1 MAKLN
6 VPPTKSTYIEL
17 GRQLDFAKE
26 GYDLLEQKREILV
39 IELMRYVDQ
48 AKVAQQEVNDRMA
61 AAFDA
66 LREAQVRTGYAAMTR
81 ETEGIQYDHVL
92 DVSEHRLMGLNVP
105 VVHAETEPL
114 KLQFSPGDGAAWTDE
129 AMSRFLAALAS
140 IAKLASIETAVWRLA
155 REVKKTQRRV
165 NALEKIF
172 IPDYTATLDYI
183 NATLEEKEREA
194 FFMMKMVKRRAER
207 S

>member
-6 VPPTKSTYIEL
+6 VPPTRSTYIDL

-26 GYDLLEQKREILV
+26 GYELLEQKREILV

-61 AAFDA
+61 AAFAA
-66 LREAQVRTGYAAMTR
+66 LREAQMRAGSAAMAR
-81 ETEGIQYDHVL
+81 ESAGVHYDHELHVGQ
-92 DVSEHRLMGLNVP
+92 HRLMGLNVP
-105 VVHAETEPL
+105 VVHAETEAL
-114 KLQFSPGDGAAWTDE
+114 KLQFSPGDGTSCSDQ
-129 AMSRFLAALAS
+129 AMSLFLAALAS
-140 IAKLASIETAVWRLA
+140 IAQLASIETAIWRLA

-183 NATLEEKEREA
+183 NATLEERDREA
-194 FFMMKMVKRRAER
+194 FFMMKMVKRRAAQ

>member
-6 VPPTKSTYIEL
+6 VPPTKSTHIDL
-17 GRQLDFAKE
+17 SRQLDFAKE
-26 GYDLLEQKREILV
+26 GYELLEQKREILV

-48 AKVAQQEVNDRMA
+48 AKAAQDEVNEKMTL
-61 AAFDA
+61 AFEA
-66 LREAQVRTGYAAMTR
+66 LGEAQVRSGALAMAR
-81 ETEGIQYDHVL
+81 ESAGVQYDH
-92 DVSEHRLMGLNVP
+92 DVEIREHRLMGLSVP
-105 VVHAETEPL
+105 DVSAQTEGF
-114 KLQFSPGDGAAWTDE
+114 KLQFSPGDGSACSDE
-129 AMSRFLAALAS
+129 AMLRFLDALSS
-140 IAKLASIETAVWRLA
+140 IARLASIETAVWRLA

-172 IPDYTATLDYI
+172 IPDYTETLSYI
-183 NATLEEKEREA
+183 TATLEEKEREA

>member
-183 NATLEEKEREA
+183 NATLEEKDREA

>member
-17 GRQLDFAKE
+17 KRQLSFAQE

-48 AKVAQQEVNDRMA
+48 SKVAQQKVNEKMA
-61 AAFDA
+61 AAFEA
-66 LREAQVRTGYAAMTR
+66 LRAAQLTQGAAAML
-81 ETEGIQYDHVL
+81 TESLGVQYDHELKVA
-92 DVSEHRLMGLNVP
+92 EHRLMGLRVP
-105 VVHAETEPL
+105 SVEAQTKPMAP
-114 KLQFSPGDGAAWTDE
+114 QFSPGSGSVRSDE
-129 AMSRFLAALAS
+129 VMAKFLDALAS
-140 IAKLASIETAVWRLA
+140 IAELAKIETTVWRLA

-172 IPDYTATLDYI
+172 IPDYSDTLDYI
-183 NATLEEKEREA
+183 SSTLEEKEREA
-194 FFMMKMVKRRAER
+194 LFVMKMVKRRADQP
-207 S
+207 